1 MTNDPA
7 PKRQRRIILLFAGLI
22 LGLMVLIFVGMNA
35 HYAANAPNNQT
46 SNETASEARSG
57 PNSIGLEGNR
67 TTEK

>member
-1 MTNDPA
+1 MTDERSGR
-7 PKRQRRIILLFAGLI
+7 RQRRLILIFAGLVM
-22 LGLMVLIFVGMNA
+22 GLMAIIFFGMNT
-35 HYAANAPNNQT
+35 HYIVNAPNNQT